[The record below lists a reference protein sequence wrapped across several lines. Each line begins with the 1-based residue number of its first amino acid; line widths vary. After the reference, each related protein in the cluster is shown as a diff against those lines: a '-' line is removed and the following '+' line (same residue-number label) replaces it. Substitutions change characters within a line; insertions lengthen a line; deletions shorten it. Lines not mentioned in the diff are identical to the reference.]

1 MEMIRLIKGP
11 SAKALE
17 TLLMLKNEYTGLRR
31 VTVFFEST
39 NFLITHDQILSENVH
54 LILDFAD
61 GKELQIESANCGYG
75 GQGPNTT
82 LGILEAFGVKDEK
95 LADLIYTHDAVAFE
109 VSPESNVQYGTLDMS
124 AIFLPSI
131 RYRQEYP
138 PHEKMVKLDRNV
150 DVSLVN
156 KKVLMYNP
164 QRNSWKGMFNLAC
177 FIKNMEFEYYIGD
190 NSPLENRY
198 YIGKG
203 FNKGLHHGI
212 DRPDIEGA
220 EHVNLVLRGDNF
232 RIACLI
238 DRQFEREVI
247 ESAFL
252 AFTGYPLS
260 IDHSSTQKGLIERLL
275 KREST
280 ERSEYHEKIN
290 IIHFRQRHKGR

>member
-1 MEMIRLIKGP
+1 MIRGD
-11 SAKALE
+11 SDKAVE
-17 TLLMLKNEYTGLRR
+17 AIRTLKDEYTSLRY

-39 NFLITHDQILSENVH
+39 NFLTTHDQILSENVH
-54 LILDFAD
+54 LILEFAD

-82 LGILEAFGVKDEK
+82 LAILEMFGVKDEK
-95 LADLIYTHDAVAFE
+95 LSDLIYTHDAVTFG
-109 VSPESNVQYGTLDMS
+109 VSPRGNVQYETLDLS
-124 AIFLPSI
+124 AIFLPTI
-131 RYRQEYP
+131 RYKQEYP

-150 DVSLVN
+150 EVSLVN

-164 QRNSWKGMFNLAC
+164 QRNSWKGLLNLAC
-177 FIKNMEFEYYIGD
+177 FIKNMEFEYYVGD

-198 YIGKG
+198 YIGRG

-212 DRPDIEGA
+212 DRPDIKGA
-220 EHVNLVLRGDNF
+220 EHVNLILRGNNF

-252 AFTGYPLS
+252 AFTGYPLPA
-260 IDHSSTQKGLIERLL
+260 DKTSTKQGLIERLI
-275 KREST
+275 KRKSVEN
-280 ERSEYHEKIN
+280 REYHEKIN
-290 IIHFRQRHKGR
+290 IIHFREGQKIDEGY